1 MVIHMK
7 MFAIIGLSLAT
18 AFSSVVPA
26 QAFPSIERSKIQASD
41 VLQVES
47 YRSSWGIGRYG
58 GNRGPYIRRHYRNG
72 GYYGDRRYYRHYGNH
87 RRYYGDYDDNFRAAF
102 GGLAAG
108 AIIGGLLAQPR
119 YYEPRYYEGDRRYY
133 RTGGSHADWCYARY
147 RSYRAYDNTF
157 QPYNGGRRQCI
168 SPY

>member
-1 MVIHMK
+1 MVTQMK

-26 QAFPSIERSKIQASD
+26 QAFPSIERPKIQTSD
-41 VLQVES
+41 VQQVES

-58 GNRGPYIRRHYRNG
+58 GDSRYYKRRYHRDRGFYRDRSYYRDG
-72 GYYGDRRYYRHYGNH
+72 GYYRHGRGYYRHRG
-87 RRYYGDYDDNFRAAF
+87 DNFGAAF
-102 GGLAAG
+102 GGFAAG
-108 AIIGGLLAQPR
+108 AIIGGMLAQPR
-119 YYEPRYYEGDRRYY
+119 YSGGERYY
-133 RTGGSHADWCYARY
+133 RGGGSHANWCYARY

>member
-18 AFSSVVPA
+18 AFSSVLPA
-26 QAFPSIERSKIQASD
+26 QAFPSIERPKPQVSD
-41 VLQVES
+41 VQQVDY
-47 YRSSWGIGRYG
+47 YRHSWRHGHYG
-58 GNRGPYIRRHYRNG
+58 HRGPYIRRHYRNG
-72 GYYGDRRYYRHYGNH
+72 GYYRHDGYYRYGGYRHH
-87 RRYYGDYDDNFRAAF
+87 RRYYGGYRGYDDNFGGAF

-108 AIIGGLLAQPR
+108 AIIGGMLAQPR
-119 YYEPRYYEGDRRYY
+119 YYGGERRYY
-133 RTGGSHADWCYARY
+133 RTGGSHADWCSARY
-147 RSYRAYDNTF
+147 RSYRAYDNTY

>member
-1 MVIHMK
+1 MVTHMK

-26 QAFPSIERSKIQASD
+26 QAFPSIERPRPQVSD
-41 VLQVES
+41 VQQVES

-58 GNRGPYIRRHYRNG
+58 GNRGPYIRRNYRNG
-72 GYYGDRRYYRHYGNH
+72 GYYRNGGGYRNGGYYNH
-87 RRYYGDYDDNFRAAF
+87 RRYDRGYDDNFGAAF

-119 YYEPRYYEGDRRYY
+119 YYGGERRYY

-157 QPYNGGRRQCI
+157 QPYNGRRRQCI

>member
-1 MVIHMK
+1 MVIQMK

-26 QAFPSIERSKIQASD
+26 QAFPSVERPKVQVSD
-41 VLQVES
+41 VQQVES

-72 GYYGDRRYYRHYGNH
+72 GYYGHRGYYNNRRYYR
-87 RRYYGDYDDNFRAAF
+87 DYDDNFGAAF

-119 YYEPRYYEGDRRYY
+119 YYGDDRRYYNDRRYY
-133 RTGGSHADWCYARY
+133 RTRGSHADWCYARY
-147 RSYRAYDNTF
+147 RSYRAYDNTY
-157 QPYNGGRRQCI
+157 QPYNGGRRQCV

>member
-1 MVIHMK
+1 MVTHMK
-7 MFAIIGLSLAT
+7 MFAIISLSLAT
-18 AFSSVVPA
+18 AFSSVAPA
-26 QAFPSIERSKIQASD
+26 QAFPSIERPKLQVTD
-41 VLQVES
+41 VQQVES

-58 GNRGPYIRRHYRNG
+58 GNRGPYIRRQYRNG
-72 GYYGDRRYYRHYGNH
+72 GYYDNRRNYRDYGNYRRYR
-87 RRYYGDYDDNFRAAF
+87 DYDNNYGAAF

-119 YYEPRYYEGDRRYY
+119 YYDGGRRYY
-133 RTGGSHADWCYARY
+133 RTGGSHADWCFARY

-157 QPYNGGRRQCI
+157 QPYNGRRRQCI